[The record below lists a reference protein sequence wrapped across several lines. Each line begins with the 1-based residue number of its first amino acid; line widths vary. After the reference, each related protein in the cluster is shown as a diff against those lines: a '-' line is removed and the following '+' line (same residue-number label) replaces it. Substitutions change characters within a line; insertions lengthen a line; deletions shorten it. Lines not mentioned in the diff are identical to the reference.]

1 MEFKDRFKELR
12 LKSQLTQALLSDHLN
27 VNDRTIRRYESGEI
41 QPTAPAIIKIA
52 KYFEVSV
59 DYLLG
64 LTDNP
69 EIKR

>member
-1 MEFKDRFKELR
+1 MEFKDRIKELR
-12 LKSQLTQALLSDHLN
+12 LKSQLTQALLSKEIN
-27 VNDRTIRRYESGEI
+27 INDRTIRSYESGEM
-41 QPTAPAIIKIA
+41 QPTAPTIIRIA

>member
-12 LKSQLTQALLSDHLN
+12 LKSQLTQALLYHLN

>member
-1 MEFKDRFKELR
+1 MTLHER
-12 LKSQLTQALLSDHLN
+12 LKFLRINAELSQSTVAKFIGIGE
-27 VNDRTIRRYESGEI
+27 RTYQRYEYGERL
-41 QPTAPAIIKIA
+41 PTSDVLIKLA